1 VGTDTP
7 PPDRIPGTAVSSS
20 PPTTAVTVDATV
32 VRGQRVRAQEPYC
45 FEETSLLSGST
56 AADQLTDHE
65 AIAAQNQPM

>member
-1 VGTDTP
+1 
-7 PPDRIPGTAVSSS
+7 
-20 PPTTAVTVDATV
+20 VTVDATV
-32 VRGQRVRAQEPYC
+32 ARGQRARTQEPYC